1 VSCPIYKNTPGKT
14 LQDDLTLQQ
23 LGMKPGSTFK
33 GILMHSPK
41 YKVDKER
48 LEKINGIN
56 QELDRLEL
64 QGKGEHVEGKMI
76 TKEAANHTITD
87 ICCRLDMIDV
97 KDSDALRK
105 MRRDALHR
113 AERLGKFWE

>member
-1 VSCPIYKNTPGKT
+1 
-14 LQDDLTLQQ
+14 
-23 LGMKPGSTFK
+23 
-33 GILMHSPK
+33 MHSPK

-48 LEKINGIN
+48 LEKLTIIN
-56 QELDRLEL
+56 QELDSLEL

-76 TKEAANHTITD
+76 SKEAANHIITD

-105 MRRDALHR
+105 LRREALHR
-113 AERLGKFWE
+113 AERLGKMWE